1 MTLKRRLTDISNRIY
16 NYNLNNH
23 KTSISYYLHAD
34 GKVHPFLDTLKIALF
49 YALFGVIWISI
60 PEGFLNMIF
69 HRTGDFFLIGIYK
82 DWFYV
87 GISTLLIFGLIFRR
101 LILFKCALKN
111 IENNL
116 AKQQAIEQKLNQLA
130 YYDSLTGLPNRT
142 LFENK
147 LCSLIS
153 ESDSNH
159 KNFALV
165 YIDVDNFKHI
175 NDTMGHMAGDSF
187 LKHIAK
193 TLVENIGVYDFVARL
208 GGDEFGIVLSN
219 IQTKEEAAQKV
230 QNLQWFLR
238 RPWSINSQEFFVS
251 VSAGIVI
258 YPDQADD
265 ITLLLRNADIAM
277 YNVKRHMK
285 DNFCFYSENLKDQN
299 LRYIALVNEL
309 HKAIENREFYL
320 VYQPIINL
328 VSGKIIGV
336 EALIRWRHPEKGVI
350 SPLDFIPIAEETG
363 LIHSIGTWVLKTALL
378 QKRDWEDKGLSNIK
392 MSVNVSGKSLIQE
405 GFVNEV
411 RNIISDLRLNSSEV
425 QIEITESVLIEKMK
439 QSQKVLEDLSE
450 MGIQIALDDF
460 GTGYSSLT
468 YLKNLPIDVVKLD
481 GNFVKGIITQEE
493 DSVIV
498 ESVIKLTHDLNLTL
512 VAEGIET
519 EEQLKLLKN
528 NCCDYGQGYYFSKP
542 LEKDMVEIM
551 MKTDFPNSNYL
562 LPVLMS

>member
-1 MTLKRRLTDISNRIY
+1 MTLKRRITDISNKIY
-16 NYNLNNH
+16 NYDTEN
-23 KTSISYYLHAD
+23 KGISYYLHSD
-34 GKVHPFLDTLKIALF
+34 GKVHPFLDTLKISML
-49 YALFGVIWISI
+49 YALFGILWISV
-60 PEGFLNMIF
+60 PEGWLNKNLYK
-69 HRTGDFFLIGIYK
+69 TKDFFLVGIYK
-82 DWFYV
+82 DWIYV
-87 GISTLLIFGLIFRR
+87 GITTLLLFVLIFRR

-111 IENNL
+111 IESSL
-116 AKQQAIEQKLNQLA
+116 EKQQATELKLNQLA

-142 LFENK
+142 LFENR
-147 LCSLIS
+147 LCSLMQ
-153 ESDSNH
+153 ESDINQS
-159 KNFALV
+159 KFALV
-165 YIDVDNFKHI
+165 FIDVDNFKHI

-187 LKHIAK
+187 LQHIAK

-238 RPWSINSQEFFVS
+238 RPWSINRQEFYVS

-258 YPDQADD
+258 YPDQGDN
-265 ITLLLRNADIAM
+265 ISLLLRNADIAM
-277 YNVKRHMK
+277 YNVKKHMK
-285 DNFCFYSENLKDQN
+285 DNFCFYSESLKDKNLKH
-299 LRYIALVNEL
+299 IAMINEL
-309 HKAIENREFYL
+309 HKAIENNEFYL
-320 VYQPIINL
+320 VYQPIVDLINGRL
-328 VSGKIIGV
+328 MGV

-350 SPLDFIPIAEETG
+350 PPIDFIPIAEETG
-363 LIHSIGTWVLKTALL
+363 LIHTIGYWVLRTALL
-378 QKRDWEDKGLSNIK
+378 QKKCWEDNGLPNIK
-392 MSVNVSGKSLIQE
+392 MSVNVSGKSLIQQ

-411 RNIISDLRLNSSEV
+411 RNIISDLRLNTSEI

-481 GNFVKGIITQEE
+481 GNFVKGIMTQEE

-498 ESVIKLTHDLNLTL
+498 ESVIKLTHDLDLTL

-519 EEQLKLLKN
+519 EEQLALLRN
-528 NCCDYGQGYYFSKP
+528 NRCDFGQGYYFSRP
-542 LEKDMVEIM
+542 VEKDIVELM
-551 MKTDFPNSNYL
+551 MKSSTPNSKYL
-562 LPVLMS
+562 LPELI